1 LISNYQLYNFVYHFQ
16 IFMQAQSLVE
26 YGPRRIIITVTAVFC
41 ALLEIIDTTI
51 VNVALNDM
59 RGNLGATLNEIS
71 WVITAYS
78 LANVIV
84 VPMTSWLSQQFGR
97 RNYFAFS
104 VVVFTIC
111 SFLCGN
117 AHNIWELVIFRFIQG
132 MGGGALLVTS
142 QTIIT
147 ESWPTEKRAMAQAIY
162 TLGVIVGPTLGPP
175 LGGYIVDNFSW
186 PFIFYINIPVGIIA
200 TLLTLQYVRSPQY
213 EEKRPA
219 SQVDWWGIGL
229 LTVGV
234 SSLQFVLEKGQEDD
248 WFSSTLIIA
257 LSISAFLGLYLFVW
271 RELSYKYPIV
281 NLRVLKNGNLRIGVM
296 LSFVMGLGL
305 FGSTFV
311 IPLYTQSLLGWTAQ
325 QSGMLQL
332 PSTLFVAVM
341 MPVVAI
347 LIQKGVPQK
356 YLIAVGM
363 CIFFIY
369 SYLSYKVLTPHTSSG
384 DFFWILIIR
393 GFGLGLLS
401 VPVSTMS
408 LSTLKGP
415 EIGQGAAFSGM
426 MRQLGGSFGVALI
439 STFVSRQTQV
449 HRSTLVTH
457 LNVNDLNVQ
466 QRVAQMAASVRHN
479 GLDSITAKQ
488 TAYAMLDGAVTK
500 QATLLSY
507 MDVFLWVGLMFLVC
521 VPIVLIFIKTSKAK
535 VNLADAAH

>member
-1 LISNYQLYNFVYHFQ
+1 
-16 IFMQAQSLVE
+16 MQAQSLVE
-26 YGPRRIIITVTAVFC
+26 YGPRRIIITITAVFC

-78 LANVIV
+78 LANVII

-97 RNYFAFS
+97 RNYFAAS
-104 VVVFTIC
+104 VVIFTIC

-229 LTVGV
+229 LTVGI
-234 SSLQFVLEKGQEDD
+234 SSLQYVLEKGQEDD
-248 WFSSTLIIA
+248 WFSSTAIIVLCVA
-257 LSISAFLGLYLFVW
+257 AFLGLFLFIW

-281 NLRVLKNGNLRIGVM
+281 NLRVLKNGNLRIGVL
-296 LSFVMGLGL
+296 LSFIMGLGL

-347 LIQKGVPQK
+347 LIQKGIPQK

-363 CIFFIY
+363 VIFFIY
-369 SYLSYKVLTPHTSSG
+369 SYLSYTILTPHTSSG

-449 HRSTLVTH
+449 HRSTLVSH
-457 LNVNDLNVQ
+457 LNVNDINVQ
-466 QRVAQMAASVRHN
+466 QRVASMAAGMRHN
-479 GLDSITAKQ
+479 GLDSLTSRQ
-488 TAYAMLDGAVTK
+488 TAYAMLDGAVNK

-507 MDVFLWVGLMFLVC
+507 MDVFLWVGVMFLVC

>member
-1 LISNYQLYNFVYHFQ
+1 MQPANSLI
-16 IFMQAQSLVE
+16 E
-26 YGPRRIIITVTAVFC
+26 YGPRRIIITVTAVVC

-97 RNYFAFS
+97 RNYFAAS
-104 VVVFTIC
+104 IIIFTVC

-117 AHNIWELVIFRFIQG
+117 AHNIWELVVFRFIQG

-147 ESWPTEKRAMAQAIY
+147 ESWPKEKRAMAQAIY

-186 PFIFYINIPVGIIA
+186 PFIFYINIPVGIVA
-200 TLLTLQYVRSPQY
+200 TLLTLQYVRSPKY

-229 LTVGV
+229 LTAGV
-234 SSLQFVLEKGQEDD
+234 ASLQFVLEKGQEDD
-248 WFSSTLIIA
+248 WFSSKLIIA
-257 LSISAFLGLYLFVW
+257 LTVVAVLGILLFIW
-271 RELSYKYPIV
+271 RELEYKYPIV
-281 NLRVLKNGNLRIGVM
+281 ELRVLKNGNLRIGVM
-296 LSFVMGLGL
+296 LSFIMGLGL

-341 MPVVAI
+341 MPVVAV
-347 LIQKGVPQK
+347 LIQRGIPQK
-356 YLIAVGM
+356 YLIAIGM
-363 CIFFIY
+363 SIFFVY
-369 SYLSYKVLTPHTSSG
+369 SYLSYGILTPHTSSG

-393 GFGLGLLS
+393 GLGLGLLS

-408 LSTLKGP
+408 LSTLKGQ

-449 HRSTLVTH
+449 HRNTLISH
-457 LNVNDLNVQ
+457 ISASDPAVQ
-466 QRVAQMAASVRHN
+466 QRISMLAAGFHSR
-479 GLDSITAKQ
+479 GADSLTARQ
-488 TAYAMLDGAVTK
+488 TAYAVLDGSVTT

-507 MDVFLWVGLMFLVC
+507 MDVFLWVGIMFLIF
-521 VPIVLIFIKTSKAK
+521 VPVVLLFIKNAK
-535 VNLADAAH
+535 NKVSLADAAH